1 MPNRHDRNSYTC
13 NPIVGWSRGEGY
25 LQKIVD
31 EQCSMINSMS
41 TSELSKYVDYFTGP
55 NIRRTTG
62 IVAVSFWHCFAFPD
76 DNYGVDPEALV
87 NTVKSIVGCIQARL
101 EGKYYCKDNY
111 CKDNFQMVYTEISLT
126 NLVTVIDIKTPL

>member
-13 NPIVGWSRGEGY
+13 NPIVGWRRGEAY

-41 TSELSKYVDYFTGP
+41 TAELSKYVDYFTGP
-55 NIRRTTG
+55 NIRSTTG
-62 IVAVSFWHCFAFPD
+62 IVAVAFWHCFAFPD
-76 DNYGVDPEALV
+76 DNHGVDPEALV
-87 NTVKSIVGCIQARL
+87 NTVKSIVGCIQSRL
-101 EGKYYCKDNY
+101 EGN
-111 CKDNFQMVYTEISLT
+111 CKDNFQIIFAEISLT